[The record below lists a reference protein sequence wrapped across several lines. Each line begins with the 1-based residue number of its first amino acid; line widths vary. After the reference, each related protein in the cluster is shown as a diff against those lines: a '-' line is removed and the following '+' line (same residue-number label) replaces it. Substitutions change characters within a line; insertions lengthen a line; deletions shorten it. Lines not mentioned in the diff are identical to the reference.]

1 MKFTDL
7 FIRRPVLATVVS
19 LVILLLGLKSIN
31 TLELRQYPKI
41 QTSQISI
48 ITAYPGASADVVQG
62 FITTPIQQ
70 AVASAE
76 GIDYI
81 TSSSQQSVSTVT
93 IYLKLNYDPH
103 KALVDIMAKVD
114 QVKNV
119 LPAAS
124 QAPVIQSSDVR
135 GAAIMYISFYSKE
148 MTQGQVTDYLTRVIQ
163 PKLQTLDGVA
173 SAQILGG
180 QPFAMRI
187 WLDPKKMAAFNVTA
201 TDVSNALLANNF
213 LAAPGNTKGSS
224 VSINIAAT
232 TDLHDARGFGDIVIR
247 KQGDALVR
255 IKDVADVQLGSEDY
269 DSSASFNGITAV
281 YMAISPTP
289 DANPLDTVK
298 LVRAAIGEIKGEL
311 PPALHVTIAYDAT
324 KFISSSIYEVIKTIV
339 EAALIVIIVIF
350 LFLGAVRPVF
360 IPVIT
365 IPLSLIG
372 VTFLMLLLGY
382 SLNLLTLLAMVLAI
396 GLVVDDAIVVVE
408 NTHRHIEEGKSPFEA
423 ALISAREI
431 ATPVIA
437 MTLTLAA
444 VYAPIGF
451 LSGLTGNLFREFA
464 FTLAGAV
471 VISGIIALTLSPM
484 MCSKFLQ
491 PRTSEGKLE
500 RRLNEL
506 FEALKKRYAY
516 LLHNVLNW
524 RPVTAFVAGV
534 VLLLCFGLY
543 AISAKELAPLEDQGF
558 VFVTG
563 FGERDVTHSVM
574 EKYAKQVNAIFDSIP
589 EKDAYFLINGLGS
602 VNNFIGGIV
611 LKPWDQRKRSQFQVQ
626 QEVQGKLTHISG
638 LNAFSINFP
647 ALPGSGGTPVEFVV
661 SSTEGYKNIYAVSQ
675 KLMDAARKSGM
686 FYYVDSDLKF
696 DSPQLNIDID
706 RNKAQQLGI
715 SMQDAGDTLSTML
728 GGGYLNFF
736 NLQGRSYKV
745 IPQVADQYRR
755 SGNQLQQYYVR
766 TADGTMVPMSTIATI
781 SSSVQPDQLNQFQQL
796 NAATISAV
804 PAFGVSLGKAL
815 DFFNAQAKALFPS
828 GFYVNYAGESRQ
840 YMQEGNALIVTF
852 FFAIIIIFLVLA
864 AQFESWRDPLVILI
878 SVPLAICGALIP
890 IALGAAS
897 INIYTQ
903 VGLVTLIGLIS
914 KHGIL
919 MVDFANKTQINA
931 GMSKRAA
938 IEHAAAVRLRPI
950 LMTTAA
956 MVLGVVPLLLASG
969 AGAVS
974 RRDIGIVIASG
985 MTVGT
990 LFTLFVVPTM
1000 YMFFAKG
1007 HHADA
1012 LPGAAAGGGTQHT
1025 A

>member
-7 FIRRPVLATVVS
+7 FIKRPVLATVVS

-31 TLELRQYPKI
+31 TLELRQFPKL
-41 QTSQISI
+41 QNSQISI
-48 ITAYPGASADVVQG
+48 TTAYPGASADVIQG

-70 AVASAE
+70 SVASAE

-81 TSSSQQSVSTVT
+81 TSSSQQSVSTIT
-93 IYLKLNYDPH
+93 INLKLNYDPH
-103 KALVDIMAKVD
+103 KALVDIMTKVD

-124 QAPVIQSSDVR
+124 QAPVIQANDVR

-148 MTQGQVTDYLTRVIQ
+148 MTQGQVTDYLVRVVQ

-173 SAQILGG
+173 GAQILGG

-187 WLDPKKMAAFNVTA
+187 WLDPKRMASHGVTA
-201 TDVSNALLANNF
+201 SDVSSALLANNY
-213 LAAPGNTKGSS
+213 LAAPGSTKGSS
-224 VSINIAAT
+224 VSVNIAAT
-232 TDLHDARGFGDIVIR
+232 TDLHDASGFGDIVLR

-255 IKDVADVQLGSEDY
+255 IKDVADVELGSEDY
-269 DSSASFNGITAV
+269 DSSASFNGLTAV
-281 YMAISPTP
+281 YMAINPTP
-289 DANPLDTVK
+289 DANPLEVVK
-298 LVRAAIGEIKGEL
+298 LVRTAMTEVQAGL
-311 PPALHVTIAYDAT
+311 PPALEGKIAYDAT

-339 EAALIVIIVIF
+339 EAALIVILVIF
-350 LFLGAVRPVF
+350 AFLGAVRPVF

-423 ALISAREI
+423 ALMSAREI

-451 LSGLTGNLFREFA
+451 LSGITGNLFREFA

-471 VISGIIALTLSPM
+471 VISGVIALTLSPM
-484 MCSKFLQ
+484 MCSRFLQ
-491 PRTSEGKLE
+491 PSTSEGKLE
-500 RRLNEL
+500 KKLNAI
-506 FEALKKRYAY
+506 FESIKSRYEH

-524 RPVTAFVAGV
+524 RPVTSMVAIL
-534 VLLLCFGLY
+534 VLFLCFGLY
-543 AISAKELAPLEDQGF
+543 ALSQKELAPTEDQGF

-563 FGERDVTHSVM
+563 FGEKDVTHSVM
-574 EKYAKQVNAIFDSIP
+574 EKYSRQVNDIFDGIP
-589 EKDAYFLINGLGS
+589 EKDASFLIDGLGS

-611 LKPWDQRKRSQFQVQ
+611 LKPWEQRKRGQVAIQ
-626 QEVQGKLTHISG
+626 QEIQGKLSQISG
-638 LNAFSINFP
+638 INAFSINFP
-647 ALPGSGGTPVEFVV
+647 ALPGASRGGVSFVV
-661 SSTEGYKNIYAVSQ
+661 SSTDDYKTIYGVTQ
-675 KLMDAARKSGM
+675 KMLDAARKSGM
-686 FYYVDSDLKF
+686 FYYVDTDLKF
-696 DSPQLNIDID
+696 NTPQLNVDID
-706 RNKAQQLGI
+706 RDKAQQLGI
-715 SMQDAGDTLSTML
+715 SMADAANTLSVML

-736 NLQGRSYKV
+736 NLEGRSYKV

-755 SGNQLQQYYVR
+755 SGDQLQQYYVR
-766 TADGTMVPMSTIATI
+766 TADGGMVPMSTIANVNN
-781 SSSVQPDQLNQFQQL
+781 SVVPDQLNQFQQL
-796 NAATISAV
+796 NSATISGFGGV
-804 PAFGVSLGKAL
+804 PMGKMV
-815 DFFNAQAKALFPS
+815 DFLNDQAKALFPP
-828 GFYVNYAGESRQ
+828 GFYVNYAADTRQ
-840 YMQEGNALIVTF
+840 YVQEGNALVVTF
-852 FFAIIIIFLVLA
+852 FLAIIIIFLVLA
-864 AQFESWRDPLVILI
+864 AQFESWNDPLVILI

-890 IALGAAS
+890 IALGGQS
-897 INIYTQ
+897 LTINIYTQ

-919 MVDFANKTQINA
+919 MVDFANKMQLQ
-931 GMSKRAA
+931 GMGKREA

-956 MVLGVVPLLLASG
+956 MVLGVVPLILASG
-969 AGAVS
+969 AGAAS

-985 MTVGT
+985 MTIGT

-1000 YMFFAKG
+1000 YTFFARA
-1007 HHADA
+1007 HHVDA
-1012 LPGAAAGGGTQHT
+1012 QHD

>member
-41 QTSQISI
+41 ETSQISI
-48 ITAYPGASADVVQG
+48 STAYPGASADVIQG

-70 AVASAE
+70 AVAGAE

-103 KALVDIMAKVD
+103 KALVDIMSKVD

-148 MTQGQVTDYLTRVIQ
+148 MSQGQVTDYLTRVVQ
-163 PKLQTLDGVA
+163 PKLQTLEGVA

-187 WLDPKKMAAFNVTA
+187 WLDPKKMAAHGVTA
-201 TDVSNALLANNF
+201 TDVSDALLANNF
-213 LAAPGNTKGSS
+213 LAAPGSTKGSS
-224 VSINIAAT
+224 VSIDISAT
-232 TDLHDARGFGDIVIR
+232 TDLHDAKGFGDIVIR
-247 KQGDALVR
+247 KQGDSLVR
-255 IKDVADVQLGSEDY
+255 IKDVANVELGSENY
-269 DSSASFNGITAV
+269 DSSASFNGVTAV

-298 LVRAAIGEIKGEL
+298 LIRTAIGEVQNQL
-311 PPALHVTIAYDAT
+311 PPALNVKIAYDAT
-324 KFISSSIYEVIKTIV
+324 KFISGSIHEVIKTIV

-408 NTHRHIEEGKSPFEA
+408 NTHRHIEEGKTPIEA

-437 MTLTLAA
+437 MTITLAA

-471 VISGIIALTLSPM
+471 VISGVIALTLSPM
-484 MCSKFLQ
+484 MCSRFLQ
-491 PRTSEGKLE
+491 PVGNVGKLE
-500 RRLNEL
+500 KTLNDL
-506 FEALKKRYAY
+506 FERLKARYEH

-524 RPVTAFVAGV
+524 RPVTAFVAAF
-534 VLLLCFGLY
+534 VLLMCFGLY
-543 AISAKELAPLEDQGF
+543 SISAKELAPLEDQGF

-563 FGERDVTHSVM
+563 FGERDVTHNTM
-574 EKYAKQVNAIFDSIP
+574 EKYADQVNDIFAGIP
-589 EKDAYFLINGLGS
+589 EGDAYFLINGLGS

-611 LKPWDQRKRSQFQVQ
+611 LKPWSDRKRSQFEVQ
-626 QEVQGKLTHISG
+626 QEIQQKLTHISG

-647 ALPGSGGTPVEFVV
+647 ALPGSSGVPVQFVV
-661 SSTEGYKNIYAVSQ
+661 SSTDNYKNIYSVSQ
-675 KLMDAARKSGM
+675 KLMAAARKSGM

-696 DSPQLNIDID
+696 DNPQIDINID

-715 SMQDAGDTLSTML
+715 SMQDAGNTLSTML

-736 NLQGRSYKV
+736 NLEGRSYKV
-745 IPQVADQYRR
+745 IPQVADQYR
-755 SGNQLQQYYVR
+755 SSATDLKQYYVR
-766 TADGTMVPMSTIATI
+766 AADGSMIPMSTIANI
-781 SSSVQPDQLNQFQQL
+781 SNSVQPDQLNQFQQL
-796 NAATISAV
+796 NAATISAL

-815 DFFNAQAKALFPS
+815 DFFNAQAKEIFPS

-840 YMQEGNALIVTF
+840 YVQEGSALIVTF

-919 MVDFANKTQINA
+919 MVDFANKMQIHE
-931 GMSKRAA
+931 GMSKREA

-956 MVLGVVPLLLASG
+956 MVLGVVPLLIATG

-974 RRDIGIVIASG
+974 RFDIGIVIAAG
-985 MTVGT
+985 MTIGT

-1000 YMFFAKG
+1000 YTFIARQ
-1007 HHADA
+1007 HRPDA
-1012 LPGAAAGGGTQHT
+1012 EPSI
-1025 A
+1025 

>member
-7 FIRRPVLATVVS
+7 FIRRPVLATVIS

-31 TLELRQYPKI
+31 SLELRQFPKLEN
-41 QTSQISI
+41 SQISI
-48 ITAYPGASADVVQG
+48 TTAYPGASADVIQG

-81 TSSSQQSVSTVT
+81 SSSSQQSVSTIT
-93 IYLKLNYDPH
+93 IHLKLNYDPH
-103 KALVDIMAKVD
+103 KALVDIMSKVD

-124 QAPVIQSSDVR
+124 QAPVIQASDVR
-135 GAAIMYISFYSKE
+135 GAAIMYISFFSNQ
-148 MTQGQVTDYLTRVIQ
+148 MSQGQVTDYLTRVVQ

-173 SAQILGG
+173 GAQILGG

-187 WLDPKKMAAFNVTA
+187 WLDPKRMAAHNVTA

-213 LAAPGNTKGSS
+213 LAAPGSTKGSS
-224 VSINIAAT
+224 VSLNIAAT
-232 TDLHDARGFGDIVIR
+232 TDLHDAKGFGNIVIR

-255 IKDVADVQLGSEDY
+255 IKDVANVELGSEDY
-269 DSSASFNGITAV
+269 DSSATFNGVTAV

-289 DANPLDTVK
+289 DANPLDVVK
-298 LVRAAIGEIKGEL
+298 LVRKAMGEVQSGL
-311 PPALHVTIAYDAT
+311 PPALHSKIAYDAT

-339 EAALIVIIVIF
+339 EAALIVIVVIF
-350 LFLGAVRPVF
+350 LFLGAVRPVI

-372 VTFLMLLLGY
+372 ATFLMLVLGY

-408 NTHRHIEEGKSPFEA
+408 NTHRHIEAGKTPFEA
-423 ALISAREI
+423 ALLSAREI

-451 LSGLTGNLFREFA
+451 QSGVTGALFREFA

-471 VISGIIALTLSPM
+471 VLSGIIALTLSPM

-491 PRTSEGKLE
+491 AGTSEGKLE
-500 RRLNEL
+500 KRLNEL
-506 FEALKKRYAY
+506 FDRLRGRYEHI
-516 LLHNVLNW
+516 LHDVLNW
-524 RPVTAFVAGV
+524 RPVTTMLA
-534 VLLLCFGLY
+534 VLALFLCFGLY
-543 AISAKELAPLEDQGF
+543 GISQHELAPTEDQGF

-563 FGERDVTHSVM
+563 FGEKDVTHSVM
-574 EKYAKQVNAIFDSIP
+574 EKYAAQVNDIFKGIP
-589 EKDAYFLINGLGS
+589 EGDAYFLINGLGS
-602 VNNFIGGIV
+602 INNFIGGIV
-611 LKPWDQRKRSQFQVQ
+611 LKPWDERQRSQMEIQ
-626 QEVQGKLTHISG
+626 QEIQGKLSKISG
-638 LNAFSINFP
+638 INAFSVNFP
-647 ALPGSGGTPVEFVV
+647 ALPGASQGGVSFVV
-661 SSTEGYKNIYAVSQ
+661 SSTNDYKSIYDVTQ
-675 KLMDAARKSGM
+675 KLLDAARKSGM

-696 DSPQLNIDID
+696 NTPQLNIDID

-715 SMQDAGDTLSTML
+715 NMQDAANALSIML

-745 IPQVADQYRR
+745 IPQVADQYRQ

-766 TADGTMVPMSTIATI
+766 AADGSMVPMSTIAHI
-781 SSSVQPDQLNQFQQL
+781 DDSVVPDQLNQFQQL
-796 NAATISAV
+796 NSATISG
-804 PAFGVSLGKAL
+804 FGSAPMGKMV
-815 DFFNAQAKALFPS
+815 DFLNQKAKEIFPP
-828 GFYVNYAGESRQ
+828 GFYINYAADTRQ
-840 YMQEGNALIVTF
+840 FIQEGNTFLVVFIFAL
-852 FFAIIIIFLVLA
+852 IIIFLVLA
-864 AQFESWRDPLVILI
+864 AQFESWRDPIVIMT
-878 SVPLAICGALIP
+878 SVPLAVFGALLP
-890 IALGAAS
+890 IAMGAAT
-897 INIYTQ
+897 INIYTW
-903 VGLVTLIGLIS
+903 VGLVTLVGLIS

-919 MVDFANKTQINA
+919 MVDFANKMQIHE
-931 GMSKRAA
+931 GMGKRQA

-985 MTVGT
+985 MTIGT

-1000 YMFFAKG
+1000 YTFFARE
-1007 HHADA
+1007 HRPDA
-1012 LPGAAAGGGTQHT
+1012 ESSI
-1025 A
+1025 